1 MLNLGDQIIEI
12 NGENVERESHD
23 IIVEK
28 IKRSGNEVTFLV
40 VESDAAEYFRSKD
53 IIISSALLTSKRDDE
68 AGKNKNISRQ

>member
-68 AGKNKNISRQ
+68 AGKNRNISRQ